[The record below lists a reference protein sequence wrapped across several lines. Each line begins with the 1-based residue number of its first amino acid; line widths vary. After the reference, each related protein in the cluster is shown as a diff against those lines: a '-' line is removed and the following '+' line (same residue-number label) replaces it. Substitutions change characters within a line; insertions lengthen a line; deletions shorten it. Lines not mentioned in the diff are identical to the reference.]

1 MVLDAALF
9 WRTTTVVWHWSN
21 ITDNSQIEP
30 YCLQRANRGFSSG
43 PWPFYQNFHFLQPMT
58 HCLPGRV
65 LGNHLRCIS
74 SAFARTLEA
83 DFASA
88 RPSDHVAF
96 HVGDRHDCVVE
107 RRKHMRDARMNVLAA
122 FRFDDLWL
130 LDVIA

>member
-1 MVLDAALF
+1 MTVRSSPTACNA
-9 WRTTTVVWHWSN
+9 RTADSR
-21 ITDNSQIEP
+21 P
-30 YCLQRANRGFSSG
+30 APG
-43 PWPFYQNFHFLQPMT
+43 PFHQNFHFFEPMP
-58 HCLPGRV
+58 HRLSGGV
-65 LGNHLRCIS
+65 LRNHLRCIG
-74 SAFARTLEA
+74 SAFARTFET

-130 LDVIA
+130 LDLIA